1 MPGWRSEPTKSDDE
15 KALECKSAVDDLHES
30 LAELYKGQFDNIQ
43 KDFENQLSVL
53 ESSAKKTESSIS
65 KIEAQGYMVTSKYYE
80 TQKQEQFD
88 TIDLLKKQLVS
99 MQGAFK
105 KAMDSG
111 EIEEG
116 SDAYYEMVSAI
127 EDVKDKI
134 QDAELEIINLN
145 NSLRELDWNTFD
157 MMLERIERVN
167 DEAEFMIELLTDAK
181 LYDKDGKMTDNGMAA
196 LGLRMQRYNTYLAES
211 EKYAKEIQANEAEIA
226 KDPYKENLTTRKK
239 DLIEAQQESIKSAIS
254 EKDAIKDLIDEGIQS
269 EIDHLNELISAYED
283 QLDAQKDYVGI
294 YHLVRYN
301 TKVCSVSL

>member
-181 LYDKDGKMTDNGMAA
+181 LYDKDGKMTDNGFMLGGKVYAA
-196 LGLRMQRYNTYLAES
+196 
-211 EKYAKEIQANEAEIA
+211 ANSQFTVSSGDIKVTITVTDIA
-226 KDPYKENLTTRKK
+226 K
-239 DLIEAQQESIKSAIS
+239 AQ
-254 EKDAIKDLIDEGIQS
+254 
-269 EIDHLNELISAYED
+269 
-283 QLDAQKDYVGI
+283 
-294 YHLVRYN
+294 
-301 TKVCSVSL
+301 